1 MWWTSIAS
9 ILGGATNLW
18 SAIFGNKQ
26 ARDESDYNLDKGAQ
40 DQYAAEFYQ
49 QENVGI
55 INTIINAVNRI
66 VRPAFAIYIG
76 WLVFYLP
83 IYQIDLFLQI
93 VTAYQAVPDSL
104 WAIVGI
110 IIIFYFGGRMQMK
123 SLEFNRMDVQ
133 KIKEVREEIAQQKKD
148 TSQDLRIKS
157 KK

>member
-18 SAIFGNKQ
+18 SAIFGNRQ
-26 ARDESDYNLDKGAQ
+26 SRDESNYDLDKGAQ

-55 INTIINAVNRI
+55 INTIINAINRI

-83 IYQIDLFLQI
+83 IYKIDLFLQI
-93 VTAYQAVPDSL
+93 ITAYQAVPDSL

-123 SLEFNRMDVQ
+123 SLEFSRMDVQ
-133 KIKEVREEIAQQKKD
+133 KIKEVREEIAQQKLN
-148 TSQDLRIKS
+148 TSQDLRIKG